1 MTLLASCLALA
12 AIQLTPPPTAPARP
26 NLVLIVSDDQP
37 HDHLGCAGH
46 PILQTPALDSL
57 AETGVRFTHAFTST
71 PICAA
76 ARATLLTGRTERAH
90 GYTFTRPPLGE
101 ALCAE
106 SLPRLLRDA
115 GYRVGIVGKL
125 GVNLDP
131 EDAAQMFEVLERG
144 TLPYAKKDG
153 HLTERN
159 AERAVE
165 FLSDDDPRPFC
176 LLLWFQA
183 PHAEDSNPEQYVWP
197 EALDELY
204 VDCALPEPGPTESAE
219 FFESQ
224 PQFLREGL
232 NRERFHWRFDSEE
245 KRARMLR
252 GYYRMLSAMD
262 RGVGRVLETLAE
274 RGLEERTVV
283 AFTGDNGYFLGER
296 GFAGKWTMHER
307 SIRVP
312 FLVCDPRLPARAG
325 TTSEA
330 LVSHLDVAPTLLDLA
345 GVEVPAGM
353 QGRSLLPLLRGERES
368 VREEVFCEHLWE
380 HPRIPRTEA
389 LRTERYKYI
398 RYLDHPDFEELYDLE
413 EDPHEARN
421 LAGHADQTARLD
433 RLRAR
438 CDAAALAAEDQR
450 EPLRVLLLGDSISV
464 GYTPFVQEAL
474 EGRAVV
480 VRPMRGAKVENCQ
493 GTNRGVE
500 ALDHWLALEP
510 GDWDVI
516 HFNFGL
522 HDLKRVHP
530 STGRNSDDRKDPH
543 QADPKR
549 YERQLEEITERL
561 AATGAA
567 LVFATT
573 TPVPKGPLSPYREPR
588 DVTRYNR
595 VALRVMKRAGVT
607 VNDLYEFVLD
617 QKPSMQRA
625 GDVHFDERGSRLLGQ
640 RVADAILE
648 AAAKERPAA
657 ARR

>member
-1 MTLLASCLALA
+1 MTFLASCLVLSALQA
-12 AIQLTPPPTAPARP
+12 APAPAAPELP

-37 HDHLGCAGH
+37 HDALGCAGH
-46 PILQTPALDSL
+46 PVLETPALDSL

-90 GYTFTRPPLGE
+90 GYTFSRPPL
-101 ALCAE
+101 ASDLCAE

-115 GYRVGIVGKL
+115 GYRVGLVGKL
-125 GVNLDP
+125 GVNLRP
-131 EDAAQMFEVLERG
+131 EDAALMFEELKRG
-144 TLPYAKKDG
+144 TLPYAREEG

-183 PHAEDSNPEQYVWP
+183 PHAEDSNAAQYVWP

-204 VDCALPEPGPTESAE
+204 ADCDLPEPGPTESAE
-219 FFESQ
+219 FFESL
-224 PQFLREGL
+224 PPFLREGL
-232 NRERFHWRFDSEE
+232 NRERFHWRFDSQE

-262 RGVGRVLETLAE
+262 RGVGRVLETLTE
-274 RGLEERTVV
+274 RGLEESTVV

-296 GFAGKWTMHER
+296 GYAGKWTMHER

-312 FLVCDPRLPARAG
+312 FLVRDPRLSARVGA
-325 TTSEA
+325 TSEA
-330 LVSHLDVAPTLLDLA
+330 LVSHLDIAPTLLDLA

-353 QGRSLLPLLRGERES
+353 QGRSLVPLLRGETDS
-368 VREEVFCEHLWE
+368 LREEVFCEHLWE
-380 HPRIPRTEA
+380 HPGLPRTEG

-398 RYLDHPDFEELYDLE
+398 RYLDHPEYEELYDLWA
-413 EDPHEARN
+413 DPQEARN
-421 LAGHADQTARLD
+421 LAERADQAARLE

-438 CDAAALAAEDQR
+438 CDAAALAAEAR
-450 EPLRVLLLGDSISV
+450 HEPLRVLLLGDSISV

-480 VRPMRGAKVENCQ
+480 VRPMRGKKVENCQ
-493 GTNRGVE
+493 GTTRGVE
-500 ALDHWLALEP
+500 ALDRWLALEP

-530 STGRNSDDRKDPH
+530 VTGRNSDDRKDPH

-561 AATGAA
+561 AATGAQ

-573 TPVPKGPLSPYREPR
+573 TPVPKGPLSPYREPN

-595 VALRVMKRAGVT
+595 VARRVMKRAGVT
-607 VNDLYEFVLD
+607 VNDLYELVQD
-617 QKPSMQRA
+617 QEPSILRS
-625 GDVHFDERGSRLLGQ
+625 GDVHFDERGSRLLAE
-640 RVADAILE
+640 RVAEAVL
-648 AAAKERPAA
+648 AAAGEHPAQQ
-657 ARR
+657 RR